1 MPSRYRD
8 LVPYLYTYKGGTA
21 CACGTTSTE
30 VTVPEGSNTAL
41 IHAEGAAVYWHINGT
56 AAVGTTA
63 PGYVA
68 QDNSGIIL
76 SCDNLT
82 GLFVN
87 GAGTAA
93 VAHVEFYE
101 A

>member
-8 LVPYLYTYKGGTA
+8 LVPYLYTYMGGTA

-30 VTVPEGSNTAL
+30 ITVPAGANSAV
-41 IHAEGAAVYWHINGT
+41 IHAEGAAIYWHINGT
-56 AAVGTTA
+56 AAIGTTA

-68 QDNSGIIL
+68 QDNSGAAYP
-76 SCDNLT
+76 SDNLT
-82 GLFVN
+82 SLHVV
-87 GAGTAA
+87 GAGAA
-93 VAHVEFYE
+93 AIAHVEFYE